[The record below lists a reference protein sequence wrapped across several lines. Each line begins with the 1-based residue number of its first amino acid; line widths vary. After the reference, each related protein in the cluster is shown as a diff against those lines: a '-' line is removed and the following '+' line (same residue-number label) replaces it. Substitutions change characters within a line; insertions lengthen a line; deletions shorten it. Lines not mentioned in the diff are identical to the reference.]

1 MSELF
6 DLSNFDEYKEDNCR
20 EVKKA
25 EGGLPIALWES
36 YSSFANSNGGVI
48 ILGVGERQ
56 DGKWYT
62 TGLKNANK
70 LKKNFWNTIHDT
82 KKVSINL
89 LSEKN
94 VESYEVNGDTILV
107 IYVPRAKRDQK
118 PVYINNDLFGG
129 CYRRDWEGDYHC
141 TKTEVKGML
150 RDAADE
156 TEDMKIVE
164 NLDISSIKTEAL
176 KGFRNNHKSY
186 RPEHVFNNLP
196 DDEYLER
203 IGAAG
208 VGEDGKL
215 HPTTAGLLMFGEEYQ
230 IVREF
235 PEYFLDYREML
246 DPTIRWT
253 DRLQSSSGDWSGN
266 VFDFFFRVY
275 NKISKDI
282 KKPFK
287 LEGIIR
293 VDDTPVHKAVREALV
308 NCLVNTDYFL
318 PCGVVINKEED
329 KLVIENPGS
338 IRTGKKQ
345 MLRGGISDPRNKTLM
360 KGYNTNHYSL
370 EMIIAVG
377 FKVNSERAVQ
387 FRKWVNQIA
396 KDYTIKGW
404 VMDDE
409 RLKCGTYL
417 TEKYFD
423 EQLERIREI
432 RASERKFYQKITDI
446 YATAIDYDK
455 NSATT
460 RRFYATVQNKM
471 HYAVHGHT
479 AAELIVERANHTK
492 ENMGL
497 TTWADAL
504 EGKIKKSD
512 VTVARNYLTQ
522 NEMKQLNRM
531 VTAYL
536 DFAENMTLRH
546 IPLTMQDWEKRL
558 NSFIEMFDYGILQD
572 AGKITA
578 EIAKLHAET
587 EFEKY
592 RIIQDRLFMSDFDKY
607 MLELEKNAKK

>member
-1 MSELF
+1 MSDLF
-6 DLSNFDEYKEDNCR
+6 DLSNFDKYKEDNCR

-56 DGKWYT
+56 DGTWYT
-62 TGLKNANK
+62 TGLKNADK
-70 LKKNFWNTIHDT
+70 LKRNFWNTIHDT

-89 LSEKN
+89 LSDKN

-107 IYVPRAKRDQK
+107 IYVPRAKREQK

-141 TKTEVKGML
+141 SKAEIKGML

-164 NLDISSIKTEAL
+164 QFDISAIDTESL
-176 KGFRNNHKSY
+176 KGFRNHHKSY

-196 DDEYLER
+196 DEEYLER

-208 VGEDGKL
+208 YGEDGKL
-215 HPTTAGLLMFGEEYQ
+215 HPTTAGLLMFGEEYH

-266 VFDFFFRVY
+266 VFDFFFRV
-275 NKISKDI
+275 NSKIAKDI

-287 LEGIIR
+287 LEGITR

-318 PCGVVINKEED
+318 PCGVVIKKEDD

-360 KGYNTNHYSL
+360 KMFNMIGIGERAGSGIPDIYQVWENEGWPMPVVEESYNPDRTRLSL
-370 EMIIAVG
+370 EFSKKQA
-377 FKVNSERAVQ
+377 
-387 FRKWVNQIA
+387 
-396 KDYTIKGW
+396 IKTS
-404 VMDDE
+404 DKKQAIKTSDKNK
-409 RLKCGTYL
+409 LQKTQ
-417 TEKYFD
+417 EK
-423 EQLERIREI
+423 EELIREYL
-432 RASERKFYQKITDI
+432 R
-446 YATAIDYDK
+446 
-455 NSATT
+455 
-460 RRFYATVQNKM
+460 QN
-471 HYAVHGHT
+471 
-479 AAELIVERANHTK
+479 
-492 ENMGL
+492 GL
-497 TTWADAL
+497 SKT
-504 EGKIKKSD
+504 S
-512 VTVARNYLTQ
+512 
-522 NEMKQLNRM
+522 
-531 VTAYL
+531 
-536 DFAENMTLRH
+536 
-546 IPLTMQDWEKRL
+546 
-558 NSFIEMFDYGILQD
+558 
-572 AGKITA
+572 
-578 EIAKLHAET
+578 EIAEYIELSPARTRALLSDMTDVVVEGANKNR
-587 EFEKY
+587 KY
-592 RIIQDRLFMSDFDKY
+592 RLPA
-607 MLELEKNAKK
+607 EE